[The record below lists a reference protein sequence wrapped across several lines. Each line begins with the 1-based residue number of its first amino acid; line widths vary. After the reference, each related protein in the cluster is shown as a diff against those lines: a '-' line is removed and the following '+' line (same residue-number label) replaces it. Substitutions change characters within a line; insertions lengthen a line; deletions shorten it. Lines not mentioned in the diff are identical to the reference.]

1 MSKRHWSWVPA
12 ALLLVLGPSL
22 PPAVQAEPAGFENA
36 RRILK
41 ELLARAPDVKELR
54 LEADHV
60 AVLVLDSDA
69 DGPRIRMNPGVLRTI
84 ESRWPPEQADR
95 VLTVIFAR
103 LIGQIQA
110 GQPVGGEVLYTLEQL
125 DEASCRAVRL
135 LGREWY
141 VQYLVDV
148 FDRDDDDAA
157 AETDR
162 LLSKCN

>member
-1 MSKRHWSWVPA
+1 MSKRHWSWVSA
-12 ALLLVLGPSL
+12 ALLLVIGPSL
-22 PPAVQAEPAGFENA
+22 APAVQAEPAGFENA

-41 ELLARAPDVKELR
+41 ELLAKAPDVKELR
-54 LEADHV
+54 LEHDYNV
-60 AVLVLDSDA
+60 IVLLDSDA
-69 DGPRIRMNPGVLRTI
+69 QGLRIRMSPGVLRTI

-135 LGREWY
+135 LGRDWY
-141 VQYLVDV
+141 VRYLVEV
-148 FDRDDDDAA
+148 FGRDDHDAG

-162 LLSKCN
+162 LLSKCR